1 MEYIIA
7 SKNKDLYI
15 RLNGRGTPETCVKGR
30 AQKFSDVKARNIM
43 KNLPKTLKNVQFVLV
58 PLEEKQNP
66 KNIKAENYII
76 PDNVENWVARI
87 QAYNSLV
94 VDAKKRKD
102 ELIAIESNVDKE
114 ISNCLHAIEMTK
126 WKSGCDGYKEYKK
139 MKTLLEKRRSI
150 KDEISIVQ
158 SISSHSQNEISVD
171 RVVDRLKTRDFTF
184 REVEEYDNF
193 FK

>member
-43 KNLPKTLKNVQFVLV
+43 KNLPKTLQNVQFVLV

-139 MKTLLEKRRSI
+139 KVKY
-150 KDEISIVQ
+150 
-158 SISSHSQNEISVD
+158 
-171 RVVDRLKTRDFTF
+171 RLIPF
-184 REVEEYDNF
+184 VW
-193 FK
+193 

>member
-43 KNLPKTLKNVQFVLV
+43 KNLPKTLQNVQFVLV